1 MEFQNAVIGRALFE
15 PAARIAECLGRVE
28 AAYANPACSECF
40 PHSRNIYV
48 KRCIFGNSHIGHRAV
63 SVRENRHSECAK
75 QNNRRPEAAI
85 HLIANDHVPLLTVGT
100 KTRVHLAD
108 QESERRQFGDLKVY
122 KVVYR

>member
-48 KRCIFGNSHIGHRAV
+48 KRCIFGNSHIGHGAV

-85 HLIANDHVPLLTVGT
+85 HLIANDHSAVAYGWHKDGCTF
-100 KTRVHLAD
+100 
-108 QESERRQFGDLKVY
+108 S
-122 KVVYR
+122 